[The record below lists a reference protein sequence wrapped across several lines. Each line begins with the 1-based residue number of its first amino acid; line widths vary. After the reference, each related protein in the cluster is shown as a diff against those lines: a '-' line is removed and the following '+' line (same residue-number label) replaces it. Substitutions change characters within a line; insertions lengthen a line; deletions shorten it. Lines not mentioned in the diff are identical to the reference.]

1 MYFIIFFLL
10 FLTPSL
16 SPTNTS
22 SPQDLTFK
30 IKVSATKNQ
39 EGLPWARDKYLASLY
54 APISYYAEQIFDALA
69 LTNKSAMQR
78 KFLRLFSLGSKAIS
92 ATAHGAYALSTPF
105 FDNPEFADSYLKRP
119 VHALNAWG
127 ALRRMPKVMALLAN
141 DAAFAKKLQRLP
153 AHVVKEISRARIKN
167 AIIKMLITFSLIY
180 ICNKITKNQ
189 DARLVYSSLM
199 GSILHK
205 FLIDK
210 STSYPRLETAVLK
223 EIEKD
228 KEREDAVNV
237 RDIISEIKMAS
248 AGGGK
253 K

>member
-1 MYFIIFFLL
+1 MYFIAFFLL
-10 FLTPSL
+10 FLMPFLKPANTPS
-16 SPTNTS
+16 
-22 SPQDLTFK
+22 PQELTVK
-30 IKVSATKNQ
+30 IKVSAPKNQ
-39 EGLPWARDKYLASLY
+39 KGALWARDAYLTSLY
-54 APISYYAEQIFDALA
+54 APIAYHAEQIFDALA
-69 LTNKSAMQR
+69 LTNKSGIQR
-78 KFLRLFSLGSKAIS
+78 KLLRLFSLGSKAIS
-92 ATAHGAYALSTPF
+92 ATAHGSYALSTPF
-105 FDNPEFADSYLKRP
+105 FDNPEFTDSYLNRP

-127 ALRRMPKVMALLAN
+127 ALRQMPKVMALLTN
-141 DAAFAKKLQRLP
+141 DTAFAKKLQRLP
-153 AHVVKEISRARIKN
+153 AHAVKEISRARIKN
-167 AIIKMLITFSLIY
+167 AAIKMVITFALLY
-180 ICNKITKNQ
+180 ICNKLTKNQ

-210 STSYPRLETAVLK
+210 GTTYPRLETAILK
-223 EIEKD
+223 EIEND